1 MPLLFVMNI
10 LIENVKILTMAD
22 GEEIKNANIYIEN
35 EKISKITKEKIEFSY
50 DKKIDG
56 KNFLAMPGLINAHT
70 HVGMSL
76 FRNFS
81 DDVDLMTWLNEKI
94 WPLEDKLIA
103 NDVYWASLLSQAEM
117 IMTGT
122 TTFADMYYFEDQTI
136 KALEK
141 SKMRAQISRGLTLE
155 DKNNSKIKENVELFK
170 KYENS
175 QNGRINIAFGPHAV
189 YTTDKNYLKEI
200 SKNAKKFNMPIHIHL
215 SETKIENEDCM
226 KRFGKSPTEV
236 FEECGIFENKTIA
249 AHGLYLSDND
259 LDILSKYDVSIIHNP
274 SSNLKL
280 SSGFLDCTR
289 IIKKGINLAIG
300 TDSSAS
306 NNNLSMIKEISL
318 TSLVSKYKD
327 PKNLKAYEV
336 LKMATING
344 AKALGLEDKIGTLEE
359 GKLADIILIDLNN
372 LNHTPQNNLIS
383 SLSYSTF
390 DTDIS
395 YVIINGNLVYENKKF
410 VYLDQ
415 NEIIKNAELSFKN
428 LKERK

>member
-1 MPLLFVMNI
+1 MNI

-22 GEEIKNANIYIEN
+22 GEVIKNGNIYIEN
-35 EKISKITKEKIEFSY
+35 EKIKKITNDKIDFSY

-56 KNFLAMPGLINAHT
+56 KNYLAMPGFVNAHT

-81 DDVDLMTWLNEKI
+81 DDVELMTWLNEKI

-103 NDVYWASLLSQAEM
+103 EDVYWASLLSHAEM

-155 DKNNSKIKENVELFK
+155 DKNYKKIEENIDLFK

-175 QNGRINIAFGPHAV
+175 QDGRINIAFGPHAI

-200 SKNAKKFNMPIHIHL
+200 NKYAKKYKMPIHIHL
-215 SETKIENEDCM
+215 SETKTENTDCM
-226 KRFGKSPTEV
+226 KRFNQSPTEV

-249 AHGLYLSDND
+249 AHGVYLSDKD
-259 LDILSKYDVSIIHNP
+259 LDILSKYDVSVVHNP

-289 IIKKGINLAIG
+289 VINKKINLAMG

-318 TSLVSKYKD
+318 TSLVSKYNN
-327 PKNLKAYEV
+327 PQNLKAYDV

-344 AKALGLEDKIGTLEE
+344 AKALGLDDKIGTLEE

-372 LNHTPQNNLIS
+372 PNHTPQNNLIS
-383 SLSYSTF
+383 SLPYSTF
-390 DTDIS
+390 DKDVS
-395 YVIINGNLVYENKKF
+395 YVIINGDLVYDDKKF
-410 VYLDQ
+410 VYL
-415 NEIIKNAELSFKN
+415 NEEEIIKNAEESFQKLRN
-428 LKERK
+428 RK

>member
-1 MPLLFVMNI
+1 MNI

-22 GEEIKNANIYIEN
+22 GEIIKNGNIYIEN
-35 EKISKITKEKIEFSY
+35 EIIKKITSDEIDFSY

-56 KNFLAMPGLINAHT
+56 KNYLAMPGFVNAHT

-81 DDVDLMTWLNEKI
+81 DDVELMTWLNEKI
-94 WPLEDKLIA
+94 WPLEDKLIEK
-103 NDVYWASLLSQAEM
+103 DVYWASLLSHAEM

-122 TTFADMYYFEDQTI
+122 TSFADMYYFEDQTI

-155 DKNNSKIKENVELFK
+155 DKNYKKIEENIDLFK

-189 YTTDKNYLKEI
+189 YTTDKSYLKEI
-200 SKNAKKFNMPIHIHL
+200 NKYAKKYKMPIHIHL
-215 SETKIENEDCM
+215 SETKTENTDCM
-226 KRFGKSPTEV
+226 KRFNQSPTEV

-249 AHGLYLSDND
+249 AHGVYLSDKD
-259 LDILSKYDVSIIHNP
+259 LDILSKYDVSLVHNP

-289 IIKKGINLAIG
+289 VINKKINLAMG

-318 TSLVSKYKD
+318 TSLVSKYNN
-327 PKNLKAYEV
+327 PQNLKAYDV
-336 LKMATING
+336 LEMATING
-344 AKALGLEDKIGTLEE
+344 AKALGLDDKIGTLEE

-372 LNHTPQNNLIS
+372 PNHTPQNNLIS
-383 SLSYSTF
+383 SLCYSTF
-390 DTDIS
+390 DNDVS
-395 YVIINGNLVYENKKF
+395 YVIINGDLVYDDKKF
-410 VYLDQ
+410 VYL
-415 NEIIKNAELSFKN
+415 NEKEIIKNAEESFEKLGN
-428 LKERK
+428 RK

>member
-1 MPLLFVMNI
+1 MNI

-22 GEEIKNANIYIEN
+22 GEVIKNGNIYIEN
-35 EKISKITKEKIEFSY
+35 EKIKKITNDKIDFSY

-56 KNFLAMPGLINAHT
+56 KNYLAMPGFVNAHT

-81 DDVDLMTWLNEKI
+81 DDVELMTWLNEKI
-94 WPLEDKLIA
+94 WPLEDKLIEQ
-103 NDVYWASLLSQAEM
+103 DVYWASLLSHAEM

-122 TTFADMYYFEDQTI
+122 TSFADMYYFEDQTI

-155 DKNNSKIKENVELFK
+155 DKDYTKIKENIDLFK

-200 SKNAKKFNMPIHIHL
+200 NKYAKKYKMPIHIHL
-215 SETKIENEDCM
+215 SETKTENTDCM
-226 KRFGKSPTEV
+226 KRFNQSPTEV

-249 AHGLYLSDND
+249 AHGVYLSDKD
-259 LDILSKYDVSIIHNP
+259 LDILSKYDVSVVHNP

-289 IIKKGINLAIG
+289 VINKKINLAMG

-318 TSLVSKYKD
+318 TSLVSKYNN
-327 PKNLKAYEV
+327 PQNLKAYDV

-344 AKALGLEDKIGTLEE
+344 AKALGLDDKIGTLEE

-372 LNHTPQNNLIS
+372 PNHTPQNNLIS
-383 SLSYSTF
+383 SLPYSTF
-390 DTDIS
+390 DKDVS
-395 YVIINGNLVYENKKF
+395 YVIINGDLVYDDKKF
-410 VYLDQ
+410 VYL
-415 NEIIKNAELSFKN
+415 NEKEIIKNAEESFQKLRN
-428 LKERK
+428 RK

>member
-1 MPLLFVMNI
+1 MNI

-22 GEEIKNANIYIEN
+22 GEVIKNGNIYIEN
-35 EKISKITKEKIEFSY
+35 EKIKKITSDKIDFSY

-56 KNFLAMPGLINAHT
+56 KNYLAMPGFVNAHT

-81 DDVDLMTWLNEKI
+81 DDVELMTWLNEKI
-94 WPLEDKLIA
+94 WPLEDKLIEE
-103 NDVYWASLLSQAEM
+103 DVYWASLLSHAEM

-122 TTFADMYYFEDQTI
+122 TSFADMYYFEDQTI

-155 DKNNSKIKENVELFK
+155 DKNYKKIEENIDLFK

-200 SKNAKKFNMPIHIHL
+200 NKYAKKYKMPIHIHL
-215 SETKIENEDCM
+215 SETKIENDECI
-226 KRFGKSPTEV
+226 KRFGQSPTEV

-249 AHGLYLSDND
+249 AHGVYLSDKD
-259 LDILSKYDVSIIHNP
+259 LDILSKYDVSVVHNP

-289 IIKKGINLAIG
+289 VINKKINLAMG

-318 TSLVSKYKD
+318 TSLVSKYNN
-327 PKNLKAYEV
+327 PQNLKAYDV

-344 AKALGLEDKIGTLEE
+344 AKALELDDKIGTLEE

-372 LNHTPQNNLIS
+372 PNHTPQNNLIS
-383 SLSYSTF
+383 SLPYSTF
-390 DTDIS
+390 DKDVS
-395 YVIINGNLVYENKKF
+395 YVIINGDLVYDDKKF
-410 VYLDQ
+410 VYL
-415 NEIIKNAELSFKN
+415 NEEEIIKNAEESFQKLRN
-428 LKERK
+428 RK

>member
-1 MPLLFVMNI
+1 MNI

-22 GEEIKNANIYIEN
+22 GEVIKNGNIYIEN
-35 EKISKITKEKIEFSY
+35 EKIKKITNDKIDFSY

-56 KNFLAMPGLINAHT
+56 KNYLAIPGFVNAHT

-81 DDVDLMTWLNEKI
+81 DDVELMTWLNEKI
-94 WPLEDKLIA
+94 WPLEDKLIEQ
-103 NDVYWASLLSQAEM
+103 DVYWASLLSHAEM

-122 TTFADMYYFEDQTI
+122 TSFADMYYFEDQTI

-155 DKNNSKIKENVELFK
+155 DKNYKKIEENIDLFK

-200 SKNAKKFNMPIHIHL
+200 NKYAKKYKMPIHIHL
-215 SETKIENEDCM
+215 SETKTENTDCM
-226 KRFGKSPTEV
+226 KRFNQSPTEV
-236 FEECGIFENKTIA
+236 FEECRIFENKTIA
-249 AHGLYLSDND
+249 AHGVYLSDKD
-259 LDILSKYDVSIIHNP
+259 LDILSKYDVSVVHNP

-289 IIKKGINLAIG
+289 VINKKINLAMG

-318 TSLVSKYKD
+318 TSLVSKYNN
-327 PKNLKAYEV
+327 PQNLKAYDV

-344 AKALGLEDKIGTLEE
+344 AKALGLDDKIGTLEE

-372 LNHTPQNNLIS
+372 PNHTPQNNLIS
-383 SLSYSTF
+383 SLPYSTF
-390 DTDIS
+390 DKDVS
-395 YVIINGNLVYENKKF
+395 YVIINGDLVYDDKKF
-410 VYLDQ
+410 VYL
-415 NEIIKNAELSFKN
+415 NEKEIIKNAEESFQKLRN
-428 LKERK
+428 RK

>member
-1 MPLLFVMNI
+1 MNI

-22 GEEIKNANIYIEN
+22 GEVIKNGNIYIEN
-35 EKISKITKEKIEFSY
+35 EKIKKITSDKIDFSY

-56 KNFLAMPGLINAHT
+56 KNYLAMPGFVNAHT

-81 DDVDLMTWLNEKI
+81 DDVELMTWLNEKI

-103 NDVYWASLLSQAEM
+103 EDVYWASLLSHAEM

-122 TTFADMYYFEDQTI
+122 TTFADMYYFEEQTI

-155 DKNNSKIKENVELFK
+155 DKNYKKIEENIDLFK

-200 SKNAKKFNMPIHIHL
+200 NKYAKKYKMPIHIHL
-215 SETKIENEDCM
+215 SETKTENTDCM
-226 KRFGKSPTEV
+226 KRFNQSPTEV

-249 AHGLYLSDND
+249 AHGVYLSDKD
-259 LDILSKYDVSIIHNP
+259 LDILSKYDVSVVHNP

-289 IIKKGINLAIG
+289 VINKKINLAMG

-318 TSLVSKYKD
+318 TSLVSKYNN
-327 PKNLKAYEV
+327 PQNLKAYDV

-344 AKALGLEDKIGTLEE
+344 AKALGLDDKIGTLEE

-372 LNHTPQNNLIS
+372 PNHTPQNNLIS
-383 SLSYSTF
+383 SLPYSTF
-390 DTDIS
+390 DKDVS
-395 YVIINGNLVYENKKF
+395 YVIINGDLVYDDKKF
-410 VYLDQ
+410 VYL
-415 NEIIKNAELSFKN
+415 NEEEIIKNAEESFQKLRN
-428 LKERK
+428 RK

>member
-1 MPLLFVMNI
+1 MNI

-22 GEEIKNANIYIEN
+22 GEVIKNGNIYIEN
-35 EKISKITKEKIEFSY
+35 EKIKKITSDNIDFSY

-56 KNFLAMPGLINAHT
+56 KNYLAMPGFVNAHT

-81 DDVDLMTWLNEKI
+81 DDVELMTWLNEKI
-94 WPLEDKLIA
+94 WPLEDKLIEQ
-103 NDVYWASLLSQAEM
+103 DVYWASLLSHAEM

-155 DKNNSKIKENVELFK
+155 DKNYKKIEENIELFK

-200 SKNAKKFNMPIHIHL
+200 NKYAKKYKMPIHIHL
-215 SETKIENEDCM
+215 SETKTENTDCM
-226 KRFGKSPTEV
+226 KRFNQSPTEV

-249 AHGLYLSDND
+249 AHGVYLSDKD
-259 LDILSKYDVSIIHNP
+259 LDILSKYDVSVVHNP

-289 IIKKGINLAIG
+289 VINKKINLAMG

-318 TSLVSKYKD
+318 TSLVSKYNN
-327 PKNLKAYEV
+327 PQNLKAYDV

-344 AKALGLEDKIGTLEE
+344 AKALGLDDKIGTLEE

-372 LNHTPQNNLIS
+372 PNHTPQNNLIS
-383 SLSYSTF
+383 SLPYSTF
-390 DTDIS
+390 DKDVS
-395 YVIINGNLVYENKKF
+395 YVIINGDLVYDDKKF
-410 VYLDQ
+410 VYL
-415 NEIIKNAELSFKN
+415 NEKEIIKNAEESFKKLRN
-428 LKERK
+428 RK

>member
-1 MPLLFVMNI
+1 MNI

-22 GEEIKNANIYIEN
+22 GEVIKNGNIYIEN
-35 EKISKITKEKIEFSY
+35 EKIKKITNDKIDFSY

-56 KNFLAMPGLINAHT
+56 KNYLAMPGFVNAHT

-81 DDVDLMTWLNEKI
+81 DDVELMTWLNEKI
-94 WPLEDKLIA
+94 WPLEDKLIEQ
-103 NDVYWASLLSQAEM
+103 DVYWASLLSHAEM

-122 TTFADMYYFEDQTI
+122 TSFADMYYFEDQTI

-155 DKNNSKIKENVELFK
+155 DKDYTKIKENIDLFK

-175 QNGRINIAFGPHAV
+175 QNGRIDIAFGPHAV

-200 SKNAKKFNMPIHIHL
+200 NKNAKKYKMPIHIHL
-215 SETKIENEDCM
+215 SETKIENDECI
-226 KRFGKSPTEV
+226 KRFGQSPTEV
-236 FEECGIFENKTIA
+236 FEECGIFENRTIA
-249 AHGLYLSDND
+249 AHGLYLSDKD
-259 LDILSKYDVSIIHNP
+259 LDILSKYDVSVVHNP

-289 IIKKGINLAIG
+289 VINKKINLAMG

-318 TSLVSKYKD
+318 TSLVSKYNN
-327 PKNLKAYEV
+327 PQNLKAYDV

-344 AKALGLEDKIGTLEE
+344 AKALGLDEKIGTLEE

-372 LNHTPQNNLIS
+372 PNHTPQNNLIS
-383 SLSYSTF
+383 SLPYSTF
-390 DTDIS
+390 DKDVS
-395 YVIINGNLVYENKKF
+395 YVIINGDLVYDDKKF
-410 VYLDQ
+410 VYL
-415 NEIIKNAELSFKN
+415 NEKEIIKNAEKSFQKLRN
-428 LKERK
+428 RK

>member
-1 MPLLFVMNI
+1 MNI

-22 GEEIKNANIYIEN
+22 GEVIKNGNIYIEN
-35 EKISKITKEKIEFSY
+35 EKIKKITNNKIDFSY

-56 KNFLAMPGLINAHT
+56 KNYLAMPGFVNAHT

-81 DDVDLMTWLNEKI
+81 DDVELMTWLNEKI

-103 NDVYWASLLSQAEM
+103 EDVYWASLLSHAEM

-122 TTFADMYYFEDQTI
+122 TSFADMYYFEDQTI

-155 DKNNSKIKENVELFK
+155 DKNYKKIEENIDLFK

-189 YTTDKNYLKEI
+189 YTTDKNYIKEI
-200 SKNAKKFNMPIHIHL
+200 NKYAKKYKMPIHIHL
-215 SETKIENEDCM
+215 SETKTENTDCM
-226 KRFGKSPTEV
+226 KRFNQSPTEV

-249 AHGLYLSDND
+249 AHGVYLSDKD
-259 LDILSKYDVSIIHNP
+259 LDILSKYDVSVVHNP

-289 IIKKGINLAIG
+289 VINKKINLAMG

-318 TSLVSKYKD
+318 TSLVSKYNN
-327 PKNLKAYEV
+327 PQNLKAYDV

-344 AKALGLEDKIGTLEE
+344 AKALGLDDKIGTLEE

-372 LNHTPQNNLIS
+372 PNHTPQNNLIS
-383 SLSYSTF
+383 SLPYSTF
-390 DTDIS
+390 DKDVS
-395 YVIINGNLVYENKKF
+395 YVIINGDLVYDDKKF
-410 VYLDQ
+410 VYL
-415 NEIIKNAELSFKN
+415 NEEEIIKNAEESFQKLRN
-428 LKERK
+428 RK

>member
-1 MPLLFVMNI
+1 MNI
-10 LIENVKILTMAD
+10 LIENVKILTMVD
-22 GEEIKNANIYIEN
+22 GEVIKNGNIYIEN
-35 EKISKITKEKIEFSY
+35 EKIKKITSDKIDFSY

-56 KNFLAMPGLINAHT
+56 KNYLAMPGFVNAHT

-81 DDVDLMTWLNEKI
+81 DDVELMTWLNEKI
-94 WPLEDKLIA
+94 WPLEDKLIEQ
-103 NDVYWASLLSQAEM
+103 DVYWASLLSHAEM

-122 TTFADMYYFEDQTI
+122 TSFADMYYFEDQTI

-155 DKNNSKIKENVELFK
+155 DKDYTKIKENIDLFK

-175 QNGRINIAFGPHAV
+175 QDGRINIAFGPHAV

-200 SKNAKKFNMPIHIHL
+200 NKYAKKYKMPIHIHL
-215 SETKIENEDCM
+215 SETKTENTDCM
-226 KRFGKSPTEV
+226 KRFNQSPTEV

-249 AHGLYLSDND
+249 AHGVYLSDKD
-259 LDILSKYDVSIIHNP
+259 LDILSKYDVSVVHNP

-289 IIKKGINLAIG
+289 VINKKINLAMG

-318 TSLVSKYKD
+318 TSLVSKYNN
-327 PKNLKAYEV
+327 PQNLKAYDV

-344 AKALGLEDKIGTLEE
+344 AKALGLDDKIGSLEE

-372 LNHTPQNNLIS
+372 PNHTPQNNLIS
-383 SLSYSTF
+383 SLPYSTF
-390 DTDIS
+390 DKDVS
-395 YVIINGNLVYENKKF
+395 YVIINGDLVYDDKKF
-410 VYLDQ
+410 VYL
-415 NEIIKNAELSFKN
+415 NEKEIIKNAEESFQKLRN
-428 LKERK
+428 RK

>member
-1 MPLLFVMNI
+1 MNI

-22 GEEIKNANIYIEN
+22 GEVIKNGNIYIEN
-35 EKISKITKEKIEFSY
+35 EKIKKITSDKIDFSY

-56 KNFLAMPGLINAHT
+56 KNYLAMPGFVNAHT

-81 DDVDLMTWLNEKI
+81 DDVELMTWLNEKI

-103 NDVYWASLLSQAEM
+103 EDVYWASLLSHAEM

-122 TTFADMYYFEDQTI
+122 TSFADMYYFEDQTI

-155 DKNNSKIKENVELFK
+155 DKNYKKIEENIELFK

-200 SKNAKKFNMPIHIHL
+200 NKYAKKYKMPIHIHL
-215 SETKIENEDCM
+215 SETKTENTDCM
-226 KRFGKSPTEV
+226 KRFNQSPTEV

-249 AHGLYLSDND
+249 AHGVYLSDKD
-259 LDILSKYDVSIIHNP
+259 LDILSKYDVSVVHNP

-289 IIKKGINLAIG
+289 VINKKINLAMG

-318 TSLVSKYKD
+318 TSLVSKYNN
-327 PKNLKAYEV
+327 PQNLKAYDV

-344 AKALGLEDKIGTLEE
+344 AKALGLDDKIGTLEE

-372 LNHTPQNNLIS
+372 PNHTPQNNLIS
-383 SLSYSTF
+383 SLPYSTF
-390 DTDIS
+390 DKDVS
-395 YVIINGNLVYENKKF
+395 YVIINGDLVYDDKKF
-410 VYLDQ
+410 VYL
-415 NEIIKNAELSFKN
+415 NEKEIIKNAEESFKKLRN
-428 LKERK
+428 RK

>member
-1 MPLLFVMNI
+1 MNI

-22 GEEIKNANIYIEN
+22 GEVIKNGNIYIEN
-35 EKISKITKEKIEFSY
+35 EKIKKITSDNIDFSY

-56 KNFLAMPGLINAHT
+56 KNYLAMPGFVNAHT

-81 DDVDLMTWLNEKI
+81 DDVELMTWLNEKI
-94 WPLEDKLIA
+94 WPLEDKLIEQ
-103 NDVYWASLLSQAEM
+103 DVYWASLLSHAEM

-122 TTFADMYYFEDQTI
+122 TSFADMYYFEDQTI

-155 DKNNSKIKENVELFK
+155 DKDYTKIKENIDLFK

-175 QNGRINIAFGPHAV
+175 QDGRINIAFGPHAV

-200 SKNAKKFNMPIHIHL
+200 NKYAKKYKMPIHIHL
-215 SETKIENEDCM
+215 SETKTENTDCM
-226 KRFGKSPTEV
+226 KRFNQSPTEV

-249 AHGLYLSDND
+249 AHGVYLSDKD
-259 LDILSKYDVSIIHNP
+259 LDILSKYDVSVVHNP

-289 IIKKGINLAIG
+289 VINKKINLAMG
-300 TDSSAS
+300 TDSSVS

-318 TSLVSKYKD
+318 TSLVSKYNN
-327 PKNLKAYEV
+327 PQNLKAYDV

-344 AKALGLEDKIGTLEE
+344 AKALGLDDKIGTLEE

-372 LNHTPQNNLIS
+372 PNHTPQNNLIS
-383 SLSYSTF
+383 SLPYSTF
-390 DTDIS
+390 DKDVS
-395 YVIINGNLVYENKKF
+395 YVIINGDLVYDDKKF
-410 VYLDQ
+410 VYL
-415 NEIIKNAELSFKN
+415 NEEEIIKNAEESFEKLRN
-428 LKERK
+428 RK

>member
-1 MPLLFVMNI
+1 MNI

-22 GEEIKNANIYIEN
+22 GEVIKNGNIYIEN
-35 EKISKITKEKIEFSY
+35 EKIKKITSDKIDFSY

-56 KNFLAMPGLINAHT
+56 KNYLAMPGFVNAHT

-81 DDVDLMTWLNEKI
+81 DDVELMTWLNEKI

-103 NDVYWASLLSQAEM
+103 EDVYWASLLSHAEM

-122 TTFADMYYFEDQTI
+122 TSFADMYYFEDQTI

-155 DKNNSKIKENVELFK
+155 DKNYKKIEENIDLFK

-189 YTTDKNYLKEI
+189 YTTDKNYIKEI
-200 SKNAKKFNMPIHIHL
+200 NKYAKKYKMPIHIHL
-215 SETKIENEDCM
+215 SETKTENTDCM
-226 KRFGKSPTEV
+226 KRFNQSPTEV

-249 AHGLYLSDND
+249 AHGVYLSDKD
-259 LDILSKYDVSIIHNP
+259 LDILSKYDVSVVHNP

-289 IIKKGINLAIG
+289 VINKKINLAMG

-318 TSLVSKYKD
+318 TSLVSKYNN
-327 PKNLKAYEV
+327 PQNLKAYDV

-344 AKALGLEDKIGTLEE
+344 AKALGLDDKIGTLEE

-372 LNHTPQNNLIS
+372 PNHTPQNNLIS
-383 SLSYSTF
+383 SLPYSTF
-390 DTDIS
+390 DKDVS
-395 YVIINGNLVYENKKF
+395 YVIINGDLVYDDKKF
-410 VYLDQ
+410 VYL
-415 NEIIKNAELSFKN
+415 NEEEIIKNAEESFQKLRN
-428 LKERK
+428 RK

>member
-1 MPLLFVMNI
+1 MNI

-22 GEEIKNANIYIEN
+22 GEVIKNGNIYIEN
-35 EKISKITKEKIEFSY
+35 EKIKKITNDKIDFSY

-56 KNFLAMPGLINAHT
+56 KNYLAMPGFVNAHT

-81 DDVDLMTWLNEKI
+81 DDVELMTWLNEKI
-94 WPLEDKLIA
+94 WPLEDKLIEQ
-103 NDVYWASLLSQAEM
+103 DVYWASLLSHAEM

-122 TTFADMYYFEDQTI
+122 TSFADMYYFEDQTI

-155 DKNNSKIKENVELFK
+155 DKNYKKIEENIDLFK

-175 QNGRINIAFGPHAV
+175 QDGRINIAFGPHAV
-189 YTTDKNYLKEI
+189 YTTDKIYLKEI
-200 SKNAKKFNMPIHIHL
+200 NKYAKKYKMPIHIHL
-215 SETKIENEDCM
+215 SETKIENDECI
-226 KRFGKSPTEV
+226 KRFGQSPTEV

-249 AHGLYLSDND
+249 AHGVYLSDKD
-259 LDILSKYDVSIIHNP
+259 LDILSKYDVSVVHNP

-289 IIKKGINLAIG
+289 VLNKKVNLAIG

-318 TSLVSKYKD
+318 TSLVSKYNN
-327 PKNLKAYEV
+327 PKNLKAYDV

-344 AKALGLEDKIGTLEE
+344 AKALGLDEKIGTLEE

-372 LNHTPQNNLIS
+372 PNHTPQNNLIS
-383 SLSYSTF
+383 SLPYSTF
-390 DTDIS
+390 DKDVS
-395 YVIINGNLVYENKKF
+395 YVIINGNLVYDDKKF
-410 VYLDQ
+410 VYL
-415 NEIIKNAELSFKN
+415 NEEEIIKNAEESFEKLRN
-428 LKERK
+428 RK

>member
-1 MPLLFVMNI
+1 MNI

-22 GEEIKNANIYIEN
+22 GELIKNGNIYIEN
-35 EKISKITKEKIEFSY
+35 EKIKKITNDKIDFSY

-56 KNFLAMPGLINAHT
+56 KNYLAMPGFVNAHT

-81 DDVDLMTWLNEKI
+81 DDVELMTWLNEKI
-94 WPLEDKLIA
+94 WPLEDKLIEE
-103 NDVYWASLLSQAEM
+103 DVYWASLLSHAEM

-122 TTFADMYYFEDQTI
+122 TSFADMYYFEDQTI

-155 DKNNSKIKENVELFK
+155 DKNYKKIEENIELFK

-175 QNGRINIAFGPHAV
+175 QDGRINIAFGPHAV

-200 SKNAKKFNMPIHIHL
+200 NKYAKKYKMPIHIHL
-215 SETKIENEDCM
+215 SETKIENDECI
-226 KRFGKSPTEV
+226 KRFNQSPTEV

-249 AHGLYLSDND
+249 AHGVYLSDKD
-259 LDILSKYDVSIIHNP
+259 LDILSKYDVSVVHNP

-289 IIKKGINLAIG
+289 VINKKINLAMG

-318 TSLVSKYKD
+318 TSLVSKYNN
-327 PKNLKAYEV
+327 PQNLKAYDV

-344 AKALGLEDKIGTLEE
+344 AKALGLDDKIGTLEE

-372 LNHTPQNNLIS
+372 PNHTPQNNLIS
-383 SLSYSTF
+383 SLPYSTF
-390 DTDIS
+390 DKDVS
-395 YVIINGNLVYENKKF
+395 YVIINGDLVYDDKKF
-410 VYLDQ
+410 VYL
-415 NEIIKNAELSFKN
+415 NEKEIIKNAEESFEKLRN
-428 LKERK
+428 RK

>member
-1 MPLLFVMNI
+1 MNI
-10 LIENVKILTMAD
+10 LIENVKILTMVD
-22 GEEIKNANIYIEN
+22 GEVIKNGNIYIEN
-35 EKISKITKEKIEFSY
+35 EKIKKITSDKIDFSY

-56 KNFLAMPGLINAHT
+56 KNYLAMPGFVNAHT

-81 DDVDLMTWLNEKI
+81 DDVELMTWLNEKI
-94 WPLEDKLIA
+94 WPLEDKLIEE
-103 NDVYWASLLSQAEM
+103 DVYWASLLSHAEM

-122 TTFADMYYFEDQTI
+122 TSFADMYYFEDQTI

-155 DKNNSKIKENVELFK
+155 DKNYKKIEENIELFK

-175 QNGRINIAFGPHAV
+175 QDGRINIAFGPHAV

-200 SKNAKKFNMPIHIHL
+200 NKYAKKYKMPIHIHL
-215 SETKIENEDCM
+215 SETKTENTDCM
-226 KRFGKSPTEV
+226 KRFNQSPTEV

-249 AHGLYLSDND
+249 AHGVYLSDKD
-259 LDILSKYDVSIIHNP
+259 LDILSKYDVSVVHNP

-289 IIKKGINLAIG
+289 VINKKINLAMG

-318 TSLVSKYKD
+318 TSLVSKYNN
-327 PKNLKAYEV
+327 PQNLKAYDV

-344 AKALGLEDKIGTLEE
+344 AKALGLDDKIGTLEE

-372 LNHTPQNNLIS
+372 PNHTPQNNLIS
-383 SLSYSTF
+383 SLPYSTF
-390 DTDIS
+390 DKDVS
-395 YVIINGNLVYENKKF
+395 YVIINGDLVYDDKKF
-410 VYLDQ
+410 VYL
-415 NEIIKNAELSFKN
+415 NEKEIIKNAEESFKKLRN
-428 LKERK
+428 RK

>member
-1 MPLLFVMNI
+1 MNI

-22 GEEIKNANIYIEN
+22 GEVIKNGNIYIEN
-35 EKISKITKEKIEFSY
+35 EKIKKITSDNIDFSY

-56 KNFLAMPGLINAHT
+56 KNYLAMPGFVNAHT

-81 DDVDLMTWLNEKI
+81 DDVELMTWLNEKI
-94 WPLEDKLIA
+94 WPLEDKLIEQ
-103 NDVYWASLLSQAEM
+103 DVYWASLLSHAEM

-155 DKNNSKIKENVELFK
+155 DKNYKKIEENIELFK

-200 SKNAKKFNMPIHIHL
+200 NKYAKKYKMPIHIHL
-215 SETKIENEDCM
+215 SETKTENIDCM
-226 KRFGKSPTEV
+226 KRFNQSPTEV

-249 AHGLYLSDND
+249 AHGVYLSDKD
-259 LDILSKYDVSIIHNP
+259 LDILSKYDVSVVHNP

-289 IIKKGINLAIG
+289 VINKKINLAMG

-318 TSLVSKYKD
+318 ASLVSKYKN
-327 PKNLKAYEV
+327 PQNLKAYDV

-344 AKALGLEDKIGTLEE
+344 AKALGIDYKIGTLEE

-372 LNHTPQNNLIS
+372 PNHTPQNNLIS
-383 SLSYSTF
+383 SLPYSTF
-390 DTDIS
+390 DKDVS
-395 YVIINGNLVYENKKF
+395 YVIINGDLVYDDKKF
-410 VYLDQ
+410 VYL
-415 NEIIKNAELSFKN
+415 NEEEIIKNAEKSFKKLRN
-428 LKERK
+428 RK

>member
-1 MPLLFVMNI
+1 MNI

-22 GEEIKNANIYIEN
+22 GEVIKNGNIYIEN
-35 EKISKITKEKIEFSY
+35 EKIKKITSDEIDFSY

-56 KNFLAMPGLINAHT
+56 KNYLAMPGFVNAHT

-81 DDVDLMTWLNEKI
+81 DDVELMTWLNEKI
-94 WPLEDKLIA
+94 WPLEDKLIEE
-103 NDVYWASLLSQAEM
+103 DVYWASLLSHAEM

-122 TTFADMYYFEDQTI
+122 TSFADMYYFEDQTI

-155 DKNNSKIKENVELFK
+155 DKNYKKIEENIELFK

-175 QNGRINIAFGPHAV
+175 QDGRINIAFGPHAV
-189 YTTDKNYLKEI
+189 YTTNKNYLKEI
-200 SKNAKKFNMPIHIHL
+200 NKYAKKYKMPIHIHL
-215 SETKIENEDCM
+215 SETKTENTDCM
-226 KRFGKSPTEV
+226 KRFNQSPTEV

-249 AHGLYLSDND
+249 AHGVYLSDKD
-259 LDILSKYDVSIIHNP
+259 LDILSKYDVSVVHNP

-280 SSGFLDCTR
+280 SSGFLDCR
-289 IIKKGINLAIG
+289 RVINKKINLAMG

-318 TSLVSKYKD
+318 TSLVSKYNN
-327 PKNLKAYEV
+327 PQNLKAYDL

-344 AKALGLEDKIGTLEE
+344 AKALGLDDKIGTLEE

-372 LNHTPQNNLIS
+372 PNHTPQNNLIS
-383 SLSYSTF
+383 SLPYSTF
-390 DTDIS
+390 DKDVS
-395 YVIINGNLVYENKKF
+395 YVIINGDLVYDDKKF
-410 VYLDQ
+410 VYL
-415 NEIIKNAELSFKN
+415 NEKEIIKNAEESFQKLRN
-428 LKERK
+428 RK

>member
-1 MPLLFVMNI
+1 MNI

-22 GEEIKNANIYIEN
+22 GEVIKNGNIYIEN
-35 EKISKITKEKIEFSY
+35 EKIKKITSDNIDFSY

-56 KNFLAMPGLINAHT
+56 KNYLAMPGFVNAHT

-81 DDVDLMTWLNEKI
+81 DDVELMTWLNEKI
-94 WPLEDKLIA
+94 WPLEDKLIEK
-103 NDVYWASLLSQAEM
+103 DVYWASLLSHAEM

-122 TTFADMYYFEDQTI
+122 TSFADMYYFEDQTI

-155 DKNNSKIKENVELFK
+155 DKDYTKIKENIDLFK

-175 QNGRINIAFGPHAV
+175 QDGRINIAFGPHAV

-200 SKNAKKFNMPIHIHL
+200 NKYAKKYKMPIHIHL
-215 SETKIENEDCM
+215 SETKTENTDCM
-226 KRFGKSPTEV
+226 KRFNQSPTEV

-249 AHGLYLSDND
+249 AHGVYLSDKD
-259 LDILSKYDVSIIHNP
+259 LDILSKYDVSVVHNP

-289 IIKKGINLAIG
+289 VINKKINLAMG

-318 TSLVSKYKD
+318 TSLVSKYNN
-327 PKNLKAYEV
+327 PQNLKAYDV

-344 AKALGLEDKIGTLEE
+344 AKALGLDDKIGTLEE

-372 LNHTPQNNLIS
+372 PNHTPQNNLIS
-383 SLSYSTF
+383 SLPYSTF
-390 DTDIS
+390 DKDVS
-395 YVIINGNLVYENKKF
+395 YVIINGDLVYDNKKF
-410 VYLDQ
+410 VYL
-415 NEIIKNAELSFKN
+415 NEEEIIKNAEESFQKLRN
-428 LKERK
+428 RK

>member
-1 MPLLFVMNI
+1 MNI
-10 LIENVKILTMAD
+10 LIENVKILTMVD
-22 GEEIKNANIYIEN
+22 GEVIKNGNIYIEN
-35 EKISKITKEKIEFSY
+35 EKIKKITNDKIDFSY

-56 KNFLAMPGLINAHT
+56 KNYLAMPGFVNAHT

-81 DDVDLMTWLNEKI
+81 DDVELMTWLNEKI
-94 WPLEDKLIA
+94 WPLEGKLIEE
-103 NDVYWASLLSQAEM
+103 DVYWASLLSHAEM

-122 TTFADMYYFEDQTI
+122 TSFADMYYFEDQTI

-155 DKNNSKIKENVELFK
+155 DKNYKKIEENIDLFK

-175 QNGRINIAFGPHAV
+175 QNGRINTAFGPHAV

-200 SKNAKKFNMPIHIHL
+200 NKYAKKYKMPIHIHL
-215 SETKIENEDCM
+215 SETKTENTDCM
-226 KRFGKSPTEV
+226 KRFNQSPTEV

-249 AHGLYLSDND
+249 AHGLYLSDKD
-259 LDILSKYDVSIIHNP
+259 LDILSKYDVSVVHNP

-289 IIKKGINLAIG
+289 VINKKINLAMG

-318 TSLVSKYKD
+318 TSLVSKYNN
-327 PKNLKAYEV
+327 PQNLKAYDV

-344 AKALGLEDKIGTLEE
+344 AKALGLDDKIGTLEE

-372 LNHTPQNNLIS
+372 PNHTPQNNLIS
-383 SLSYSTF
+383 SLPYSTF
-390 DTDIS
+390 DKDVS
-395 YVIINGNLVYENKKF
+395 YVIINGDLVYDDKKF
-410 VYLDQ
+410 VYL
-415 NEIIKNAELSFKN
+415 NEEEIIKNAEESFQKLRN
-428 LKERK
+428 RK

>member
-1 MPLLFVMNI
+1 MNI

-22 GEEIKNANIYIEN
+22 GEVIKNGNIYIEN
-35 EKISKITKEKIEFSY
+35 EKIKKITSDNIDFSY

-56 KNFLAMPGLINAHT
+56 KNYLAMPGFVNAHT

-81 DDVDLMTWLNEKI
+81 DDVELMTWLNEKI
-94 WPLEDKLIA
+94 WPLEDKLIEE
-103 NDVYWASLLSQAEM
+103 DIYWASLLSHAEM

-122 TTFADMYYFEDQTI
+122 TSFADMYYFEDQTI

-155 DKNNSKIKENVELFK
+155 DKDYTKIKENIDLFK

-175 QNGRINIAFGPHAV
+175 QNGKINIAFGPHAV

-200 SKNAKKFNMPIHIHL
+200 NKYAKKYKMPIHIHL
-215 SETKIENEDCM
+215 SETKTENTDCM
-226 KRFGKSPTEV
+226 KRFNQSPTEV

-249 AHGLYLSDND
+249 AHGVYLSDKD
-259 LDILSKYDVSIIHNP
+259 LDILSKYDVSVVHNP

-289 IIKKGINLAIG
+289 VINKKINLAMG

-318 TSLVSKYKD
+318 TSLVSKYNN
-327 PKNLKAYEV
+327 PQNLKAYDV

-344 AKALGLEDKIGTLEE
+344 ARALGLDDKIGTLEE

-372 LNHTPQNNLIS
+372 PNHTPQNNLIS
-383 SLSYSTF
+383 SLPYSTF
-390 DTDIS
+390 DKDVS
-395 YVIINGNLVYENKKF
+395 YVIINGDLVYDDKKF
-410 VYLDQ
+410 VYL
-415 NEIIKNAELSFKN
+415 NEEEIIKNAEESFQKLRN
-428 LKERK
+428 RK

>member
-1 MPLLFVMNI
+1 MNI

-22 GEEIKNANIYIEN
+22 GEVIKNGNIYIEN
-35 EKISKITKEKIEFSY
+35 EKIKKITSDKIDFSY

-56 KNFLAMPGLINAHT
+56 KNYLAMPGFVNAHT

-81 DDVDLMTWLNEKI
+81 DDVELMTWLNEKI
-94 WPLEDKLIA
+94 WPLEDKLIEK
-103 NDVYWASLLSQAEM
+103 DVYWASLLSHAEM

-122 TTFADMYYFEDQTI
+122 TSFADMYYFEDQTI

-155 DKNNSKIKENVELFK
+155 DKNYKKIEENIDLFK

-200 SKNAKKFNMPIHIHL
+200 NKYAKKYKMPIHIHL
-215 SETKIENEDCM
+215 SETKTENTDCM
-226 KRFGKSPTEV
+226 KRFNQSPTEV

-249 AHGLYLSDND
+249 AHGVYLSDKD
-259 LDILSKYDVSIIHNP
+259 LDILSKYNVSVVHNP

-289 IIKKGINLAIG
+289 VINKKINLAMG

-318 TSLVSKYKD
+318 TSLVSKYNN
-327 PKNLKAYEV
+327 PQNLKAYDV

-344 AKALGLEDKIGTLEE
+344 ARALGLDDKIGTLEE

-372 LNHTPQNNLIS
+372 PNHTPQNNLIS
-383 SLSYSTF
+383 SLPYSTF
-390 DTDIS
+390 DKDVS
-395 YVIINGNLVYENKKF
+395 YVIINGDLVYDDKKF
-410 VYLDQ
+410 VYL
-415 NEIIKNAELSFKN
+415 NEEEIIKNAEESFQKLRN
-428 LKERK
+428 RK

>member
-1 MPLLFVMNI
+1 MNI

-22 GEEIKNANIYIEN
+22 GELIKNGNIYIEN
-35 EKISKITKEKIEFSY
+35 EKIKKITNDKIDFSY

-56 KNFLAMPGLINAHT
+56 KNYLAMPGFVNAHT

-81 DDVDLMTWLNEKI
+81 DDVELMTWLNEKI
-94 WPLEDKLIA
+94 WPLEDKLIEE
-103 NDVYWASLLSQAEM
+103 DVYWASLLSHAEM

-122 TTFADMYYFEDQTI
+122 TSFADMYYFEDQTI

-155 DKNNSKIKENVELFK
+155 DKNYKKIEENIDLFK

-200 SKNAKKFNMPIHIHL
+200 NKYAKKYKMPIHIHL
-215 SETKIENEDCM
+215 SETKTENTDCM
-226 KRFGKSPTEV
+226 KRFNQSPTEV

-249 AHGLYLSDND
+249 AHGVYLSDKD
-259 LDILSKYDVSIIHNP
+259 LDILSKYDVSVVHNP

-289 IIKKGINLAIG
+289 VLNKKVNLAIG

-318 TSLVSKYKD
+318 TSLVSKYNN
-327 PKNLKAYEV
+327 PKNLKAYDV

-344 AKALGLEDKIGTLEE
+344 AKALGLDDKIGSLEE

-372 LNHTPQNNLIS
+372 PNHTPQNNLIS
-383 SLSYSTF
+383 SLPYSTF
-390 DTDIS
+390 DKDVS
-395 YVIINGNLVYENKKF
+395 YVIINGDLVYDDKKF
-410 VYLDQ
+410 VYL
-415 NEIIKNAELSFKN
+415 NEKEIIKNAEESFEKLRN
-428 LKERK
+428 RK

>member
-1 MPLLFVMNI
+1 MNI

-22 GEEIKNANIYIEN
+22 GEVIKNGNIYIEN
-35 EKISKITKEKIEFSY
+35 EKIKKITSDNIDFSY

-56 KNFLAMPGLINAHT
+56 KNYLAMPGFVNAHT

-81 DDVDLMTWLNEKI
+81 DDVELMTWLNEKI

-103 NDVYWASLLSQAEM
+103 EDVYWASLLSHAEM

-122 TTFADMYYFEDQTI
+122 TSFADMYYFEEQTI

-155 DKNNSKIKENVELFK
+155 DKNNKKIEENIDLFK

-175 QNGRINIAFGPHAV
+175 QNGRINIAFGPHAI

-200 SKNAKKFNMPIHIHL
+200 NKYAKKYKMPIHIHL
-215 SETKIENEDCM
+215 SETKTENIDCM
-226 KRFGKSPTEV
+226 KRFNQSPTEV

-249 AHGLYLSDND
+249 AHGVYLSDKD
-259 LDILSKYDVSIIHNP
+259 LDILSKYDVSVVHNP

-289 IIKKGINLAIG
+289 VINKKINLAMG

-318 TSLVSKYKD
+318 TSLVSKYNN
-327 PKNLKAYEV
+327 PQNLKAYDV

-344 AKALGLEDKIGTLEE
+344 AKALGLDDKIGTLEE

-372 LNHTPQNNLIS
+372 PNHTPQNNLIS
-383 SLSYSTF
+383 SLPYSTF
-390 DTDIS
+390 DKDVS
-395 YVIINGNLVYENKKF
+395 YVIINGDLVYDDKKF
-410 VYLDQ
+410 VYL
-415 NEIIKNAELSFKN
+415 NEEEIIKNAEKSFEKLRN
-428 LKERK
+428 RK

>member
-1 MPLLFVMNI
+1 MLLLFIMNI

-22 GEEIKNANIYIEN
+22 GEVIKNGNIYIEDRKIK
-35 EKISKITKEKIEFSY
+35 KISKEKIGFSY

-56 KNFLAMPGLINAHT
+56 ENFLAMPGFINAHT

-76 FRNFS
+76 FRNYS
-81 DDVDLMTWLNEKI
+81 DDVELMDWLNNKI
-94 WPLEDKLIA
+94 WPLEDKLTEK
-103 NDVYWASLLSQAEM
+103 DVYWASLLSQAEM

-122 TTFADMYYFEDQTI
+122 TTFADMYYYEDQTI

-155 DKNNSKIKENVELFK
+155 DENFSKIKENIDLYK
-170 KYENS
+170 RYENS
-175 QNGRINIAFGPHAV
+175 QDGRVNIALGPHAV

-200 SKNAKKFNMPIHIHL
+200 SKVSKKNNMPIHIHL
-215 SETKIENEDCM
+215 SESKIENDDCI
-226 KRFGKSPTEV
+226 KRFGQSPTEV

-249 AHGLYLSDND
+249 AHGVHLSDRD
-259 LDILSKYDVSIIHNP
+259 LEILSKYDVSVVHNP

-289 IIKKGINLAIG
+289 VINKGINLAMG

-306 NNNLSMIKEISL
+306 NNNLSMLKEISIA
-318 TSLVSKYKD
+318 SLVSKYKD
-327 PKNLKAYEV
+327 PKNLRAYDV

-344 AKALGLEDKIGTLEE
+344 AKALGIDKKTGSLEE

-372 LNHTPQNNLIS
+372 PNHTPQNNLIS

-390 DTDIS
+390 DTDVS
-395 YVIINGNLVYENKKF
+395 YVIINGELVYDNKKF
-410 VYLDQ
+410 VNLDIE
-415 NEIIKNAELSFKN
+415 EIMKNSKLAFDN
-428 LKERK
+428 LRKRK

>member
-1 MPLLFVMNI
+1 MNI

-22 GEEIKNANIYIEN
+22 GEVIKNGNIYIEN
-35 EKISKITKEKIEFSY
+35 EKIKKITSDKIDFSY
-50 DKKIDG
+50 DKKING
-56 KNFLAMPGLINAHT
+56 KNYLAMPGFVNAHT

-81 DDVDLMTWLNEKI
+81 DDVELMTWLNEKI
-94 WPLEDKLIA
+94 WPLEDKLIEE
-103 NDVYWASLLSQAEM
+103 DVYWASLLSHAEM

-122 TTFADMYYFEDQTI
+122 TSFADMYYFEDQTI

-155 DKNNSKIKENVELFK
+155 DKNYKKIEENIELFK

-200 SKNAKKFNMPIHIHL
+200 NKYAKKYKMPIHIHL
-215 SETKIENEDCM
+215 SETKTENTDCM
-226 KRFGKSPTEV
+226 KRFNQSPTEV

-249 AHGLYLSDND
+249 AHGVYLSDKD
-259 LDILSKYDVSIIHNP
+259 LDILSKYDVSVVHNP

-289 IIKKGINLAIG
+289 VINKKINLAMG

-318 TSLVSKYKD
+318 TSLVSKYNN
-327 PKNLKAYEV
+327 PQNLKAYDV

-344 AKALGLEDKIGTLEE
+344 AKALGLDDKIGTLEE

-372 LNHTPQNNLIS
+372 PNHTPQNNLIS
-383 SLSYSTF
+383 SLCYSTF
-390 DTDIS
+390 DKDVS
-395 YVIINGNLVYENKKF
+395 YVIINGDLVYDDKKF
-410 VYLDQ
+410 VYL
-415 NEIIKNAELSFKN
+415 NEEEIIKNAEESFKKLRN
-428 LKERK
+428 RK

>member
-1 MPLLFVMNI
+1 MNI

-22 GEEIKNANIYIEN
+22 GEVIKNGNIYIEN
-35 EKISKITKEKIEFSY
+35 EKIKKITSDKIDFSY
-50 DKKIDG
+50 DKKING
-56 KNFLAMPGLINAHT
+56 KNYLAMPGFVNAHT

-81 DDVDLMTWLNEKI
+81 DDVELMTWLNEKI
-94 WPLEDKLIA
+94 WPLEDKLIEE
-103 NDVYWASLLSQAEM
+103 DVYWASLLSHAEM

-122 TTFADMYYFEDQTI
+122 TSFADMYYFEDQTI

-155 DKNNSKIKENVELFK
+155 DKNYKKIVENIELFK

-200 SKNAKKFNMPIHIHL
+200 NKYTKKYKMPIHIHL
-215 SETKIENEDCM
+215 SETKTENTDCM
-226 KRFGKSPTEV
+226 KRFNQSPTEV

-249 AHGLYLSDND
+249 AHGVYLSDKD
-259 LDILSKYDVSIIHNP
+259 LDILSKYDVSLVHNP

-289 IIKKGINLAIG
+289 VINKKINLAMG

-318 TSLVSKYKD
+318 TSLVSKYNN
-327 PKNLKAYEV
+327 PQNLKAYDV

-344 AKALGLEDKIGTLEE
+344 AKALGLDDKIGTLEE

-372 LNHTPQNNLIS
+372 PNHTPQNNLIS
-383 SLSYSTF
+383 SLCYSTF
-390 DTDIS
+390 DKDVS
-395 YVIINGNLVYENKKF
+395 YVIINGDLVYDDKKF
-410 VYLDQ
+410 VYL
-415 NEIIKNAELSFKN
+415 NEKEIIKNAEESFEKLRN
-428 LKERK
+428 RK

>member
-1 MPLLFVMNI
+1 MNI

-22 GEEIKNANIYIEN
+22 GEVIKNGNIYIEN
-35 EKISKITKEKIEFSY
+35 EKIKKITNDKIDFSY

-56 KNFLAMPGLINAHT
+56 KNYLAMPGFVNAHT

-81 DDVDLMTWLNEKI
+81 DDVELMTWLNEKI
-94 WPLEDKLIA
+94 WPLEDKLIEQ
-103 NDVYWASLLSQAEM
+103 DVYWASLLSHAEM

-122 TTFADMYYFEDQTI
+122 TSFADMYYFEDQTI

-155 DKNNSKIKENVELFK
+155 DKDYTKIKENIDLFK

-175 QNGRINIAFGPHAV
+175 QDGRINIAFGPHAV

-200 SKNAKKFNMPIHIHL
+200 NKNAKKYKMPIHIHL
-215 SETKIENEDCM
+215 SETKIENDECI
-226 KRFGKSPTEV
+226 KRFGQSPTEV
-236 FEECGIFENKTIA
+236 FEECGIFENRTIA
-249 AHGLYLSDND
+249 AHGLYLSDKD
-259 LDILSKYDVSIIHNP
+259 LDILSKYDVSVVHNP

-289 IIKKGINLAIG
+289 VINKKINLAMG

-318 TSLVSKYKD
+318 TSLVSKYNN
-327 PKNLKAYEV
+327 PQNLKAYDV

-344 AKALGLEDKIGTLEE
+344 AKALGLDEKIGTLEE

-372 LNHTPQNNLIS
+372 PNHTPQNNLIS
-383 SLSYSTF
+383 SLPYSTF
-390 DTDIS
+390 DKDVS
-395 YVIINGNLVYENKKF
+395 YVIINGDLVYDDKKF
-410 VYLDQ
+410 VYL
-415 NEIIKNAELSFKN
+415 NEKEIIKNAEKSFQKLRN
-428 LKERK
+428 RK

>member
-1 MPLLFVMNI
+1 MNI

-22 GEEIKNANIYIEN
+22 GEVIKNGNIYIEN
-35 EKISKITKEKIEFSY
+35 EKIKKITNDKIDFSY

-56 KNFLAMPGLINAHT
+56 KNYLAMPGFVNAHT

-81 DDVDLMTWLNEKI
+81 DDVELMTWLNEKI

-103 NDVYWASLLSQAEM
+103 EDVYWASLLSHAEM

-155 DKNNSKIKENVELFK
+155 DKNYKKIEENIDLFK

-175 QNGRINIAFGPHAV
+175 QDGRINIAFGPHAI

-200 SKNAKKFNMPIHIHL
+200 NKYAKKYKMPIHIHL
-215 SETKIENEDCM
+215 SETKTENTDCM
-226 KRFGKSPTEV
+226 KRFNQSPTEV
-236 FEECGIFENKTIA
+236 FEECGIFENKTIS
-249 AHGLYLSDND
+249 AHGVYLSDKD
-259 LDILSKYDVSIIHNP
+259 LDILSKYDVSVVHNP

-289 IIKKGINLAIG
+289 VINKKINLAMG

-318 TSLVSKYKD
+318 TSLVSKYNN
-327 PKNLKAYEV
+327 PQNLKAYDV

-344 AKALGLEDKIGTLEE
+344 AKALGLDDKIGTLEE

-372 LNHTPQNNLIS
+372 PNHTPQNNLIS
-383 SLSYSTF
+383 SLPYSTF
-390 DTDIS
+390 DKDVS
-395 YVIINGNLVYENKKF
+395 YVIINGDLVYDDKKF
-410 VYLDQ
+410 VYL
-415 NEIIKNAELSFKN
+415 NEEEIIKNAEESFQKLRN
-428 LKERK
+428 RK

>member
-1 MPLLFVMNI
+1 MNI

-22 GEEIKNANIYIEN
+22 GEVIKNGNIYIEN
-35 EKISKITKEKIEFSY
+35 EKIKKITSDKIDFFY

-56 KNFLAMPGLINAHT
+56 KNYLAMPGFVNAHT

-81 DDVDLMTWLNEKI
+81 DDVELMTWLNEKI
-94 WPLEDKLIA
+94 WPLEDKLIEE
-103 NDVYWASLLSQAEM
+103 DVYWASLLSHAEM

-122 TTFADMYYFEDQTI
+122 TSFADMYYFEDQTI

-155 DKNNSKIKENVELFK
+155 DKNYKKIEENIDLFK

-200 SKNAKKFNMPIHIHL
+200 NKYAKKYKMPIHIHL
-215 SETKIENEDCM
+215 SETKIENDECI
-226 KRFGKSPTEV
+226 KRFGQSPTEV

-249 AHGLYLSDND
+249 AHGIYLSDKD
-259 LDILSKYDVSIIHNP
+259 LDILSKYDVSVVHNP

-289 IIKKGINLAIG
+289 VLNKKVNLAIG

-318 TSLVSKYKD
+318 TSLVSKYNN
-327 PKNLKAYEV
+327 PQNLKAYDV

-344 AKALGLEDKIGTLEE
+344 AKALGLDDKIGTLEE

-372 LNHTPQNNLIS
+372 PNHTPQNNLIS
-383 SLSYSTF
+383 SLPYSTF
-390 DTDIS
+390 DKDVS
-395 YVIINGNLVYENKKF
+395 YVIINGDLVYDDKKF
-410 VYLDQ
+410 VYL
-415 NEIIKNAELSFKN
+415 NEKEIIKNAEESFQKLRN
-428 LKERK
+428 RK

>member
-1 MPLLFVMNI
+1 MNI

-22 GEEIKNANIYIEN
+22 GEVIKNGNIYIEN
-35 EKISKITKEKIEFSY
+35 EKIKKITNDKIDFSY

-56 KNFLAMPGLINAHT
+56 KNYLAMPGFVNAHT

-81 DDVDLMTWLNEKI
+81 DDVELMTWLNEKI
-94 WPLEDKLIA
+94 WPLEDKLIEQ
-103 NDVYWASLLSQAEM
+103 DVYWASLLSHAEM

-122 TTFADMYYFEDQTI
+122 TSFADMYYFEDQTI

-155 DKNNSKIKENVELFK
+155 DKNYKKIEENIDLFK

-200 SKNAKKFNMPIHIHL
+200 NKYAKKYKMPIHIHL
-215 SETKIENEDCM
+215 SETKTENIDCM
-226 KRFGKSPTEV
+226 KRFNQSPTEV

-249 AHGLYLSDND
+249 AHGVYLSDKD
-259 LDILSKYDVSIIHNP
+259 LDILSKYDVSVVHNP

-289 IIKKGINLAIG
+289 VINKKINLAMG

-318 TSLVSKYKD
+318 TSLVSKYNN
-327 PKNLKAYEV
+327 PQNLKAYDV

-344 AKALGLEDKIGTLEE
+344 AKALGLDDKIGTLEE

-372 LNHTPQNNLIS
+372 PNHTPQNNLIS
-383 SLSYSTF
+383 SLPYSTF
-390 DTDIS
+390 DKDVS
-395 YVIINGNLVYENKKF
+395 YVIINGDLVYDDKKF
-410 VYLDQ
+410 VYL
-415 NEIIKNAELSFKN
+415 NEKEIIKNAEESFQKLRN
-428 LKERK
+428 RK

>member
-1 MPLLFVMNI
+1 MNI

-22 GEEIKNANIYIEN
+22 GEVIKNGNIYIEN
-35 EKISKITKEKIEFSY
+35 EKIKKITNDKIDFSY

-56 KNFLAMPGLINAHT
+56 KNYLAMPGFVNAHT

-81 DDVDLMTWLNEKI
+81 DDVELMTWLNEKI
-94 WPLEDKLIA
+94 WPLEDKLIEK
-103 NDVYWASLLSQAEM
+103 DVYWASLLSHAEM

-122 TTFADMYYFEDQTI
+122 TSFADMYYFEDQTI

-155 DKNNSKIKENVELFK
+155 DKDYTKIKENIDLFK

-175 QNGRINIAFGPHAV
+175 QDGRINIAFGPHAV

-200 SKNAKKFNMPIHIHL
+200 NKYAKKYKMPVHIHL
-215 SETKIENEDCM
+215 SETKTENTDCM
-226 KRFGKSPTEV
+226 KRFNQSPTEV

-249 AHGLYLSDND
+249 AHGVYLSDKD
-259 LDILSKYDVSIIHNP
+259 LDILSKYDVSVVHNP

-289 IIKKGINLAIG
+289 VINKKINLAMG

-318 TSLVSKYKD
+318 TSLVSKYNN
-327 PKNLKAYEV
+327 PQNLKAYDV

-344 AKALGLEDKIGTLEE
+344 AKALGLDDKIGTLEE

-372 LNHTPQNNLIS
+372 PNHTPQNNLIS
-383 SLSYSTF
+383 SLPYSTF
-390 DTDIS
+390 DKDVS
-395 YVIINGNLVYENKKF
+395 YVIINGDLVYDDKKF
-410 VYLDQ
+410 VYL
-415 NEIIKNAELSFKN
+415 NEKEIIKNAEESFQKLRN
-428 LKERK
+428 RK

>member
-1 MPLLFVMNI
+1 MNI

-22 GEEIKNANIYIEN
+22 GEVIKNGNIYIEN
-35 EKISKITKEKIEFSY
+35 EKIKKITSDEIDFSY

-56 KNFLAMPGLINAHT
+56 KNYLAMPGFVNAHT

-81 DDVDLMTWLNEKI
+81 DDVELMTWLNEKI
-94 WPLEDKLIA
+94 WPLEDKLIEK
-103 NDVYWASLLSQAEM
+103 DVYWASLLSHAEM

-155 DKNNSKIKENVELFK
+155 DKNYKKIEENIELFK

-175 QNGRINIAFGPHAV
+175 QDGRINIAFGPHAV

-200 SKNAKKFNMPIHIHL
+200 NKYAKKYKMPIHIHL
-215 SETKIENEDCM
+215 SETKTENTDCM
-226 KRFGKSPTEV
+226 KRFNQSPTEV
-236 FEECGIFENKTIA
+236 FEECGIFENKTIV
-249 AHGLYLSDND
+249 AHGVYLSDKD
-259 LDILSKYDVSIIHNP
+259 LDILSKYDVSVVHNP

-289 IIKKGINLAIG
+289 VINKKINLAMG

-318 TSLVSKYKD
+318 TSLVSKYNN
-327 PKNLKAYEV
+327 PQNLKAYDV

-344 AKALGLEDKIGTLEE
+344 AKALGLDDKIGTLEE

-372 LNHTPQNNLIS
+372 PNHTPQNNLIS
-383 SLSYSTF
+383 SLCYSTF
-390 DTDIS
+390 DNDVS
-395 YVIINGNLVYENKKF
+395 YVIINGDLVYDDKKF
-410 VYLDQ
+410 VYL
-415 NEIIKNAELSFKN
+415 NEKEIIKNAEESFEKLRN
-428 LKERK
+428 RK

>member
-1 MPLLFVMNI
+1 MNI

-22 GEEIKNANIYIEN
+22 GEVIKNGNIYIEN
-35 EKISKITKEKIEFSY
+35 EKIKKITSDKIDFSY

-56 KNFLAMPGLINAHT
+56 KNYLAMPGFVNAHT

-81 DDVDLMTWLNEKI
+81 DDVELMTWLNEKI
-94 WPLEDKLIA
+94 WPLEDKLIEK
-103 NDVYWASLLSQAEM
+103 DVYWASLLSHAEM

-122 TTFADMYYFEDQTI
+122 TSFADMYYFEDQTI

-155 DKNNSKIKENVELFK
+155 DKNYKKIEENIDLFK

-200 SKNAKKFNMPIHIHL
+200 NKYAKKYKMPIHIHL
-215 SETKIENEDCM
+215 SETKTENTDCM
-226 KRFGKSPTEV
+226 KRFNQSPTEV

-249 AHGLYLSDND
+249 AHGVYLSDKD
-259 LDILSKYDVSIIHNP
+259 LDILSKYDVSVVHNP

-289 IIKKGINLAIG
+289 VINKKINLAMG

-318 TSLVSKYKD
+318 TSLVSKYNN
-327 PKNLKAYEV
+327 PQNLKAYDV

-344 AKALGLEDKIGTLEE
+344 AKALGLDDKIGTLEE

-372 LNHTPQNNLIS
+372 PNHTPQNNLIS
-383 SLSYSTF
+383 SLPYSTF
-390 DTDIS
+390 DKDVS
-395 YVIINGNLVYENKKF
+395 YVIINGDLVYDDKKF
-410 VYLDQ
+410 VYL
-415 NEIIKNAELSFKN
+415 NEEEIIKNAEESFQKLRN
-428 LKERK
+428 RK

>member
-1 MPLLFVMNI
+1 MNI

-22 GEEIKNANIYIEN
+22 GEVIKNGNIYIEN
-35 EKISKITKEKIEFSY
+35 EKIKKITSDKIDFSY

-56 KNFLAMPGLINAHT
+56 KNYLAMPGFVNAHT

-81 DDVDLMTWLNEKI
+81 DDVELMTWLNEKI

-103 NDVYWASLLSQAEM
+103 EDVYWASLLSHAEM

-122 TTFADMYYFEDQTI
+122 TSFADMYYFEDQTI

-155 DKNNSKIKENVELFK
+155 DKNYKKIEENIDLFK

-175 QNGRINIAFGPHAV
+175 QDGRINIAFGPHAV

-200 SKNAKKFNMPIHIHL
+200 NKYAKKYKMPIHIHL
-215 SETKIENEDCM
+215 SETKTENTDCM
-226 KRFGKSPTEV
+226 KRFNQSPTEV

-249 AHGLYLSDND
+249 AHGVYLSDKD
-259 LDILSKYDVSIIHNP
+259 LDILSKYDVSVVHNP

-289 IIKKGINLAIG
+289 VINKKINLAMG

-318 TSLVSKYKD
+318 TSLVSKYNN
-327 PKNLKAYEV
+327 PQNLKAYDV

-344 AKALGLEDKIGTLEE
+344 AKALGLDDKIGSLEE

-372 LNHTPQNNLIS
+372 PNHTPQNNLIS
-383 SLSYSTF
+383 SLPYSTF
-390 DTDIS
+390 DKDVS
-395 YVIINGNLVYENKKF
+395 YVIINGDLVYDDKKF
-410 VYLDQ
+410 VYL
-415 NEIIKNAELSFKN
+415 NEEEIIKNAEESFEKLRN
-428 LKERK
+428 RK

>member
-1 MPLLFVMNI
+1 MNI

-22 GEEIKNANIYIEN
+22 GEVIKNGNIYIEN
-35 EKISKITKEKIEFSY
+35 EKIKKITSDKIDFSY

-56 KNFLAMPGLINAHT
+56 KNYLAMPGFVNAHT

-81 DDVDLMTWLNEKI
+81 DDVELMTWLNEKI
-94 WPLEDKLIA
+94 WPLEDKLIEK
-103 NDVYWASLLSQAEM
+103 DVYWASLLSHAEM

-122 TTFADMYYFEDQTI
+122 TSFADMYYFEDQTI

-155 DKNNSKIKENVELFK
+155 DKNYKKIEENIDLFK

-200 SKNAKKFNMPIHIHL
+200 NKYAKKYKMPIHIHL
-215 SETKIENEDCM
+215 SETKTENTDCM
-226 KRFGKSPTEV
+226 KRFNQSPTEV

-249 AHGLYLSDND
+249 AHGVYLSDKD
-259 LDILSKYDVSIIHNP
+259 LDILSKYNVSVVHNP

-289 IIKKGINLAIG
+289 VINKKINLAMG

-318 TSLVSKYKD
+318 TSLVSKYNN
-327 PKNLKAYEV
+327 PQNLKAYDV

-344 AKALGLEDKIGTLEE
+344 ARALGLDDKIGTLEE

-372 LNHTPQNNLIS
+372 PNHAPQNNLIS
-383 SLSYSTF
+383 SLPYSTF
-390 DTDIS
+390 DKDVS
-395 YVIINGNLVYENKKF
+395 YVIINGDLVYDDKKF
-410 VYLDQ
+410 VYL
-415 NEIIKNAELSFKN
+415 NEEEIIKNAEESFQKLRN
-428 LKERK
+428 RK

>member
-22 GEEIKNANIYIEN
+22 GEVIKNGNIYIEN
-35 EKISKITKEKIEFSY
+35 EKIKKITSDNIDFSY

-56 KNFLAMPGLINAHT
+56 KNYLAMPGFVNAHT

-81 DDVDLMTWLNEKI
+81 DDVELMTWLNEKI
-94 WPLEDKLIA
+94 WPLEDKLIEQ
-103 NDVYWASLLSQAEM
+103 DVYWASLLSHAEM

-122 TTFADMYYFEDQTI
+122 TSFADMYYFEDQTI

-155 DKNNSKIKENVELFK
+155 DKNYKKIEENIDLFK

-200 SKNAKKFNMPIHIHL
+200 NKYAKKYKMPIHIHL
-215 SETKIENEDCM
+215 SETKTENTDCM
-226 KRFGKSPTEV
+226 KRFNQSPTEV
-236 FEECGIFENKTIA
+236 FEECRIFENKTIA
-249 AHGLYLSDND
+249 AHGVYLSDKD
-259 LDILSKYDVSIIHNP
+259 LDILSKYDVSVVHNP

-289 IIKKGINLAIG
+289 VINKKINLAMG

-318 TSLVSKYKD
+318 TSLVSKYNN
-327 PKNLKAYEV
+327 PQNLKAYDV

-344 AKALGLEDKIGTLEE
+344 AKALGLDDKIGTLEE

-372 LNHTPQNNLIS
+372 PNHTPQNNLIS
-383 SLSYSTF
+383 SLPYSTF
-390 DTDIS
+390 DKDVS
-395 YVIINGNLVYENKKF
+395 YVIINGDLVYDDKKF
-410 VYLDQ
+410 VYL
-415 NEIIKNAELSFKN
+415 NEKEIIKNAEESFQKLRN
-428 LKERK
+428 RK

>member
-1 MPLLFVMNI
+1 MNI

-22 GEEIKNANIYIEN
+22 GEVIKNGNIYIEN
-35 EKISKITKEKIEFSY
+35 EKIKKITSDKIDFSY

-56 KNFLAMPGLINAHT
+56 KNYLAMPGLVNAHT

-81 DDVDLMTWLNEKI
+81 DDVELMTWLNEKI
-94 WPLEDKLIA
+94 WPLEDKLIEE
-103 NDVYWASLLSQAEM
+103 DVYWASLLSHAEM

-122 TTFADMYYFEDQTI
+122 TSFADMYYFEDQTI

-141 SKMRAQISRGLTLE
+141 SKMRAQISIGLTLE
-155 DKNNSKIKENVELFK
+155 DKNYKKIEENIDLFK

-200 SKNAKKFNMPIHIHL
+200 NKYAKKYKMPIHIHL
-215 SETKIENEDCM
+215 SETKTENTDCM
-226 KRFGKSPTEV
+226 KRFNQSPTEV

-249 AHGLYLSDND
+249 AHGVYLSDKD
-259 LDILSKYDVSIIHNP
+259 LDILSKYDVSVVHNP

-289 IIKKGINLAIG
+289 VINKKINLAMG

-318 TSLVSKYKD
+318 TSLVSKYNN
-327 PKNLKAYEV
+327 PQNLKAYDV

-344 AKALGLEDKIGTLEE
+344 AKALELDDKIGTLEE

-372 LNHTPQNNLIS
+372 PNHTPQNNLIS
-383 SLSYSTF
+383 SLPYSTF
-390 DTDIS
+390 DKDVS
-395 YVIINGNLVYENKKF
+395 YVIINGDLVYDDKKF
-410 VYLDQ
+410 VYL
-415 NEIIKNAELSFKN
+415 NEEEIIKNAEESFQKLRN
-428 LKERK
+428 RK

>member
-1 MPLLFVMNI
+1 MNI

-22 GEEIKNANIYIEN
+22 GEVIKNGNIYIEN
-35 EKISKITKEKIEFSY
+35 EKIKKITSDNIDFSY

-56 KNFLAMPGLINAHT
+56 KNYLAMPGFVNAHT

-81 DDVDLMTWLNEKI
+81 DDVELMTWLNEKI
-94 WPLEDKLIA
+94 WPLEDKLIEQ
-103 NDVYWASLLSQAEM
+103 DVYWASLLSHAEM

-122 TTFADMYYFEDQTI
+122 TSFADMYYFEDQTI

-155 DKNNSKIKENVELFK
+155 DKDYTKIKENIDLFK

-175 QNGRINIAFGPHAV
+175 QNGRIDIAFGPHAV

-200 SKNAKKFNMPIHIHL
+200 NKYAKKYNMPIHIHL
-215 SETKIENEDCM
+215 SETKTENTDCM
-226 KRFGKSPTEV
+226 KRFNQSPTEV

-249 AHGLYLSDND
+249 AHGVYLSDKD
-259 LDILSKYDVSIIHNP
+259 LDILSKYDVSVVHNP

-289 IIKKGINLAIG
+289 VINKKINLAMG

-318 TSLVSKYKD
+318 TSLVSKYNN
-327 PKNLKAYEV
+327 PQNLKAYDV

-344 AKALGLEDKIGTLEE
+344 AKALGLDDKIGTLEE

-372 LNHTPQNNLIS
+372 PNHTPQNNLIS
-383 SLSYSTF
+383 SLPYSTF
-390 DTDIS
+390 DKDVS
-395 YVIINGNLVYENKKF
+395 YVIINGDLVYDDKKF
-410 VYLDQ
+410 VYL
-415 NEIIKNAELSFKN
+415 NEKEIIKNAEKSFQKLRN
-428 LKERK
+428 RK